1 MLAPS
6 QGHGVRDGEFLAG
19 AEGRRQILQGTE
31 VRSQVYDRQAVIGRK
46 LGNTGNPQLPFNV
59 VDVGEVVDRVVGAA
73 VINKAQ
79 RVEEQTLHRRVSEVG
94 VVVVNGQLAAQPRK
108 GVQHGIAKIVKDEA
122 AIEALSPVRA
132 LFCLVLSLLLLAILR
147 ATSATSK
154 ETKRSRRLRSK
165 AVVEA
170 DEHCVSAA
178 GRRGDEMKIL
188 VRAGKIR

>member
-1 MLAPS
+1 MLAPGQS
-6 QGHGVRDGEFLAG
+6 HRVRDRECLAG
-19 AEGRRQILQGTE
+19 AEGRRQILQAAKVG
-31 VRSQVYDRQAVIGRK
+31 SQIDDRQAVIARQ
-46 LGNTGNPQLPFNV
+46 LRNTGNPQLPFNV

-73 VINKAQ
+73 
-79 RVEEQTLHRRVSEVG
+79 
-94 VVVVNGQLAAQPRK
+94 
-108 GVQHGIAKIVKDEA
+108 VKDEA

-170 DEHCVSAA
+170 DEHAVGAA
-178 GRRGDEMKIL
+178 GRR
-188 VRAGKIR
+188 